1 MNEKLVLLK
10 NNVSSCSG
18 LTHLIEKHCRIS
30 YEQEQCMHFALT
42 KPNVCFFSP
51 GTRKT
56 NQSSEVSSPSF
67 TCACF
72 LPCAQSVLLDFEP
85 RGRCQWWPGSVETF
99 RCYLKIPPKTILTYT
114 SREWT
119 DRRKEEENRAEQKH
133 NTPETGNPSA
143 VARCLA
149 LWLTLIACA
158 NNQPNHRIKRP
169 PSSRKRQSQRR
180 QKKQQPIL
188 DVLNEPP
195 FTTITNR
202 SNGGRKSRTGTKEKQ
217 FSPVL

>member
-42 KPNVCFFSP
+42 KPNVCFFFSP
-51 GTRKT
+51 CTRKT

-119 DRRKEEENRAEQKH
+119 DRRKEEENRAEK
-133 NTPETGNPSA
+133 NTTHPKPETRLPLSVSCP
-143 VARCLA
+143 VADPNRLRKQPTESPDQETSVA
-149 LWLTLIACA
+149 EKTPKPKKTKK
-158 NNQPNHRIKRP
+158 NNN
-169 PSSRKRQSQRR
+169 
-180 QKKQQPIL
+180 
-188 DVLNEPP
+188 
-195 FTTITNR
+195 NR
-202 SNGGRKSRTGTKEKQ
+202 FWT
-217 FSPVL
+217 F